1 MSPLTKLNEV
11 IKMKKNQLK
20 SAVVNVVELS
30 TSRVEF
36 IDNAIGYEIQVIEM
50 DNLYNKDRASLTKL
64 LVENIALAMTTEPS
78 YKEWNYIHE
87 LFRSGICK
95 ATGMEYT
102 SFDKNIW
109 DNITKRLEADFELVK
124 PKSPVVK
131 SAQKVEQLAKIEAMS
146 IDELKQAGKLV
157 EIAKRQEKALKASEK
172 LVKQDAKDFVKDF
185 KTSMEALAKN
195 EYDFAMY
202 INSNI
207 NKIRNDFIASQS

>member
-1 MSPLTKLNEV
+1 MKKAKLN
-11 IKMKKNQLK
+11 
-20 SAVVNVVELS
+20 SAVVNAVELS
-30 TSRVEF
+30 TARNEF

-64 LVENIALAMTTEPS
+64 LVENIALAMTTEPT
-78 YKEWNYIHE
+78 YVEWNYIHE

-95 ATGMEYT
+95 ATGMEYS

-109 DNITKRLEADFELVK
+109 DNITKRLESDFELVK
-124 PKSPVVK
+124 PKSPNVK
-131 SAQKVEQLAKIEAMS
+131 SAQKSEQLAKIESMS
-146 IDELKQAGKLV
+146 IDELKKAGKLV

-172 LVKQDAKDFVKDF
+172 LAKDDAKNFVKDF
-185 KTSMEALAKN
+185 KTSMENLAKN

-207 NKIRNDFIASQS
+207 NMIREQFLDSQS

>member
-1 MSPLTKLNEV
+1 MKQNTKPSKPV
-11 IKMKKNQLK
+11 D
-20 SAVVNVVELS
+20 AVELS
-30 TSRVEF
+30 KAQVEY
-36 IDNAIGYEIQVIEM
+36 IDNAIGYQLDINDM
-50 DNLYNKDRASLTKL
+50 DTIYNKDRASLKKL
-64 LVENIALAMTTEPS
+64 LVENIALALGKNPS

-95 ATGMEYT
+95 ATGMDIV

-109 DNITKRLEADFELVK
+109 TDIVYNLKESYAQEK
-124 PKSPVVK
+124 PKSPNVK
-131 SAQKVEQLAKIEAMS
+131 SEQKSEQRAKIDAMS

-157 EIAKRQEKALKASEK
+157 EVAKRQEKALKESEK
-172 LVKQDAKDFVKDF
+172 LAKDDAKNFVKDF
-185 KTSMEALAKN
+185 KTSMENLAKN

>member
-1 MSPLTKLNEV
+1 
-11 IKMKKNQLK
+11 MKKNQLK

-95 ATGMEYT
+95 ATGMEYA

-185 KTSMEALAKN
+185 KTSMETLAKN
-195 EYDFAMY
+195 EYGLAMY
-202 INSNI
+202 INSNL